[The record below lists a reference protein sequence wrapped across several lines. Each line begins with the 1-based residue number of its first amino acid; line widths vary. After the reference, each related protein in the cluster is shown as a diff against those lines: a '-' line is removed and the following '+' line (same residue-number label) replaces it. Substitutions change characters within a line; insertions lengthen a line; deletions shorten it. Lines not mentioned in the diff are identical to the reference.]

1 MANKRN
7 SLRAGIFIILSIV
20 LAVTVIIGI
29 KGLDRLLDP
38 VDRRYARFTLQDDLG
53 GLRVGDDVRIGGFK
67 VGQVREIEVVPPSDP
82 RLATSASMTLNKAPI
97 DQPQILVTFAVPKKY
112 AIREGARIGIQ
123 GTVTGASWL
132 NFDSLGAGTS
142 IPRDVALVGRA
153 SGINAFM
160 ASLSDI
166 SPRINNIIT
175 QVDQQTLPT
184 VNSTV
189 SSYKTTA
196 ETGTKLINEAREYMK
211 PAVEKYHAVADST
224 RTMMNNLGDIFGDT
238 KPDFKGTLKNLNDT
252 TAAMKEKLP
261 PILDKVN
268 ATMAK
273 VDDTIVKAREAM
285 DDVKKTV
292 EHTRDMTAS
301 ANSVLTGNQGKIN
314 AMIASLKATGDNLK
328 NASAEIRRSP
338 WRLLYTP
345 KKGEMGNLNIYDSAR
360 QFAEGANDLNDAAQA
375 LRDALHDK
383 AAQPDQIKALMERV
397 EKSFGKFNEVEQKL
411 WAEVKE

>member
-1 MANKRN
+1 MNKKRN
-7 SLRAGIFIILSIV
+7 ALRAGIFIILSIV
-20 LAVTVIIGI
+20 LAITIIIGI
-29 KGLDRLLDP
+29 KGLNRLLDP
-38 VDRRYARFTLQDDLG
+38 VDKRYARFTLQDDLG

-82 RLATSASMTLNKAPI
+82 RLAKSSSTTKSI
-97 DQPQILVTFAVPKKY
+97 DQPQILVTFAVPTKY
-112 AIREGARIGIQ
+112 EIKEGARVGIQ

-132 NFDSLGAGTS
+132 NFDSLGTGAD
-142 IPRDVALVGRA
+142 IPREVALVGRP

-175 QVDQQTLPT
+175 QVDQTTIPT
-184 VNSTV
+184 VNQTV
-189 SSYKTTA
+189 ASYKETA
-196 ETGTKLINEAREYMK
+196 DAGTKLVNDVRAQVK
-211 PAVEKYHAVADST
+211 PAAEKYHAVADST
-224 RTMMNNLGDIFGDT
+224 KTMMTNAAEIFGET
-238 KPDFKGTLKNLNDT
+238 KTDFKGTVKNLNDS
-252 TAAMKEKLP
+252 TAAIKEKLP

-268 ATMAK
+268 ATMVK
-273 VDDTIVKAREAM
+273 VDDSISKAREAL

-301 ANSVLTGNQGKIN
+301 ANTVMTANQGKISG
-314 AMIASLKATGDNLK
+314 MLASLKSTGDNLK
-328 NASAEIRRSP
+328 NASAEIRHSP

-345 KKGEMGNLNIYDSAR
+345 KKGEMSNLNIYDSAR

-383 AAQPDQIKALMERV
+383 AAQPEQIKALMDRV
-397 EKSFGKFNEVEQKL
+397 EKSFGKFDEVEKKL

>member
-1 MANKRN
+1 MNKKRN
-7 SLRAGIFIILSIV
+7 ALRAGIFIILSIV
-20 LAVTVIIGI
+20 LAVTIIIGI

-38 VDRRYARFTLQDDLG
+38 VDKRYARFTLQDDLG

-82 RLATSASMTLNKAPI
+82 RLAKSNVTTQPV

-112 AIREGARIGIQ
+112 EIKEGARVGIQ

-132 NFDSLGAGTS
+132 NFDSLGTGTD
-142 IPRDVALVGRA
+142 IPREVALVGRP

-160 ASLSDI
+160 ASLGEM
-166 SPRINNIIT
+166 SPRINNIID
-175 QVDQQTLPT
+175 QVDRTTIPT
-184 VNSTV
+184 VNQTV
-189 SSYKTTA
+189 ASYKETA
-196 ETGTKLINEAREYMK
+196 DAGTKLVNDVRAQVK
-211 PAVEKYHAVADST
+211 PAADKYHAVADST
-224 RTMMNNLGDIFGDT
+224 KTMMTNAAEIFGET
-238 KPDFKGTLKNLNDT
+238 KTDFKGTVKNLNDS
-252 TAAMKEKLP
+252 TAAIKEKLP

-268 ATMAK
+268 ATMVK
-273 VDDTIVKAREAM
+273 VDDSITKAREAL

-292 EHTRDMTAS
+292 EHARDMTAS
-301 ANSVLTGNQGKIN
+301 ANTVMTANQGKISG
-314 AMIASLKATGDNLK
+314 MLASLKATSDNLK
-328 NASAEIRRSP
+328 NASAEIRHSP

-345 KKGEMGNLNIYDSAR
+345 KKGEMSNLNIYDSAR

-383 AAQPDQIKALMERV
+383 AAQPEQIRALMEKV
-397 EKSFGKFNEVEQKL
+397 EKSFGKFDEVEKKL